1 MSLDAA
7 TVRRVAR
14 LARIRIEDEALPRL
28 QQELDSILGWIE
40 QLGEVDV
47 EGVAPMVSVE
57 QAVLRLREDIVSD
70 GGMAE
75 AVLSNAADR
84 VGLFYTVPKV
94 VE

>member
-14 LARIRIEDEALPRL
+14 LARIGIEDHELPRL
-28 QQELDSILGWIE
+28 QEELNGILGWIE
-40 QLGEVDV
+40 QLSEVDV

-57 QAVLRLREDIVSD
+57 QAVLRLRDDVVSD
-70 GGMAE
+70 GGMAD
-75 AVLSNAADR
+75 AVLSNTVDR
-84 VGLFYTVPKV
+84 VGPFYTVPKV

>member
-14 LARIRIEDEALPRL
+14 LARIGIEDHELPRL
-28 QQELDSILGWIE
+28 QEELSGILGWIE
-40 QLGEVDV
+40 QLSEVEV

-57 QAVLRLREDIVSD
+57 QAVLRLRDDVVSD
-70 GGMAE
+70 GGAPD
-75 AVLSNAADR
+75 AVLSNTVDR
-84 VGLFYTVPKV
+84 VGCFYTVPKV

>member
-57 QAVLRLREDIVSD
+57 QAVLRLRDDIVSD

>member
-14 LARIRIEDEALPRL
+14 LARIRIEDDALPRL

-57 QAVLRLREDIVSD
+57 QAVLRLRDDIVSD